1 MLAGDTYSIRSA
13 RPRNQFPAS
22 RILFV
27 PSAAARR
34 LSLVL
39 KELPDVLPFGQAGLV
54 IGAPAVLQV
63 ARIVR
68 RAHDFTDHPGEPA
81 EEASQHTRSPR
92 TASRAPP
99 PVSGCSAPATIR
111 GSRR

>member
-13 RPRNQFPAS
+13 RPKNQFPAR

-27 PSAAARR
+27 LSAAARR
-34 LSLVL
+34 PSLVL
-39 KELPDVLPFGQAGLV
+39 EELPDVLPFGQAGRV
-54 IGAPAVLQV
+54 IGSPAVLQV

-68 RAHDFTDHPGEPA
+68 GTHDLADHPGEPA
-81 EEASQHTRSPR
+81 EEVSQHTRSPR

-111 GSRR
+111 GSR